1 MSLLS
6 VLYTLIGIMVL
17 TYILSVLFNFLGIDF
32 STYGNYLLW
41 LIALIIFFMVLPAT
55 KGSNLF

>member
-1 MSLLS
+1 MSILS

-17 TYILSVLFNFLGIDF
+17 TYILSVLFNFLGVDF

>member
-6 VLYTLIGIMVL
+6 ILYILIGIMVL

-41 LIALIIFFMVLPAT
+41 LIALIIFFMVLPAS